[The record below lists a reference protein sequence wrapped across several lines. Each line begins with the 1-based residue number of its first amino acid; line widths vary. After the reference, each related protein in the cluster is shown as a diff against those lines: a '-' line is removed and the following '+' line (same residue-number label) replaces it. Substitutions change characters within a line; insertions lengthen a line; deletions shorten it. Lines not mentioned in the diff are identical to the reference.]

1 VFALTF
7 RAFCAENAATRC
19 YKPAVRLR
27 LSVLALSL
35 LLCAGVAAAQP
46 AQRRQE
52 AADHFNRAQVAEKE
66 GHYEEAI
73 REYELAYSL
82 VAHADV
88 LYNIGFDYEKLQDFG
103 RAADYYQRYLDERA
117 NDPPQDADA
126 VRAKIR
132 DLRAKS
138 QAPAPAPAPAE
149 PSPTDSGT
157 SQPSGPVDNGP
168 LPPPSPPPATAPSN
182 SLSGFHGGLAYGI
195 GFGDAPMQRLFA
207 HGGYRIARRLDADAV
222 IGAFGKNDRGAGVL
236 ARLLITRSPV
246 VVSFARASATVG
258 YAKQDA
264 SSIAE
269 TKFPLGFEA
278 GGGLQIGGKG
288 MVEVDAVV
296 RWVRGGWDAA
306 STTADSF
313 VNDEIAFAIDVGV
326 EFDFGLIAGA
336 RRE

>member
-1 VFALTF
+1 VLQAGSVHAH
-7 RAFCAENAATRC
+7 RR
-19 YKPAVRLR
+19 RLI
-27 LSVLALSL
+27 VLALSL
-35 LLCAGVAAAQP
+35 CAGVAVVHAQP

-88 LYNIGFDYEKLQDFG
+88 LYNIAFDYEKLQDFG

-117 NDPPQDADA
+117 NDPPQDADT

-138 QAPAPAPAPAE
+138 QAPAPAPAE
-149 PSPTDSGT
+149 PSNPTQPTDSGAG
-157 SQPSGPVDNGP
+157 SQPVGPADNGA
-168 LPPPSPPPATAPSN
+168 LPPPPPSAASPSN
-182 SLSGFHGGLAYGI
+182 SLAGWHGGLSYGL
-195 GFGDAPMQRLFA
+195 GFGDAPTQRLLA
-207 HGGYRIARRLDADAV
+207 HGGYRIARRFDADAI
-222 IGAFGKNDRGAGVL
+222 IGGFGKNDHAAGVL
-236 ARLLITRSPV
+236 ARLLVTRSPA
-246 VVSFARASATVG
+246 VVSFARATATVG

-264 SSIAE
+264 SSTAE

-278 GGGLQIGGKG
+278 GGGVQIGGKG
-288 MVEVDAVV
+288 KVEIDAVV

-326 EFDFGLIAGA
+326 EVDFGLIAGA

>member
-1 VFALTF
+1 MRGRFVVF
-7 RAFCAENAATRC
+7 
-19 YKPAVRLR
+19 P
-27 LSVLALSL
+27 
-35 LLCAGVAAAQP
+35 LCAAVAVAHAQP

-117 NDPPQDADA
+117 NDPPPDADA

-138 QAPAPAPAPAE
+138 VAVV
-149 PSPTDSGT
+149 PTDPAAPSEP
-157 SQPSGPVDNGP
+157 QPPPTSGPVDMPP
-168 LPPPSPPPATAPSN
+168 LPPPTTPPASPLA
-182 SLSGFHGGLAYGI
+182 GWHGGLSYGL
-195 GFGDAPMQRLFA
+195 GFGDAPTQRFLA
-207 HGGYRIARRLDADAV
+207 HGGIRIARRFDADAV
-222 IGAFGKNDRGAGVL
+222 IGGFGKNDRAAGVL
-236 ARLLITRSPV
+236 ARVLVTRSPA
-246 VVSFARASATVG
+246 VVSFARAAATIG

-269 TKFPLGFEA
+269 TKFPFGFEA
-278 GGGLQIGGKG
+278 GGGVQIGGKG
-288 MVEVDAVV
+288 KIEVDAVV
-296 RWVRGGWDAA
+296 RWLRGGWDAA

-326 EFDFGLIAGA
+326 AVDFGAIAGA

>member
-1 VFALTF
+1 
-7 RAFCAENAATRC
+7 
-19 YKPAVRLR
+19 
-27 LSVLALSL
+27 
-35 LLCAGVAAAQP
+35 
-46 AQRRQE
+46 
-52 AADHFNRAQVAEKE
+52 
-66 GHYEEAI
+66 
-73 REYELAYSL
+73 
-82 VAHADV
+82 
-88 LYNIGFDYEKLQDFG
+88 
-103 RAADYYQRYLDERA
+103 
-117 NDPPQDADA
+117 

-138 QAPAPAPAPAE
+138 QAPAPAPAEPAPQ
-149 PSPTDSGT
+149 PSDSGA
-157 SQPSGPVDNGP
+157 SQPVGPVDNGA
-168 LPPPSPPPATAPSN
+168 LPPPPPPTAPSS
-182 SLSGFHGGLAYGI
+182 SLSGFHGGLAYGL
-195 GFGDAPMQRLFA
+195 GFGDAPMQRLLA
-207 HGGYRIARRLDADAV
+207 HGGYRIASRLDADAI

-246 VVSFARASATVG
+246 VVSFARAAATVG

-264 SSIAE
+264 SSTAE

-288 MVEVDAVV
+288 KVEVDAVV

-326 EFDFGLIAGA
+326 EVDFGLIAGA